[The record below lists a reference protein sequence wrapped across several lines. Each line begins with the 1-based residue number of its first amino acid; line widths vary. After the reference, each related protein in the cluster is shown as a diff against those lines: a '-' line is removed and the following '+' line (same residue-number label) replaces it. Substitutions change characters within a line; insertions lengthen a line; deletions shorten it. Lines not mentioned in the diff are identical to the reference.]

1 MIDATD
7 YATKRDLVE
16 LRLDINQRFAP
27 RSQVEE
33 LEGSVHEAE
42 KSVAVIQAELKG
54 IRTAVDKLDATL
66 NKFLWAMLAPFL
78 AGLVAIVLQVM
89 R

>member
-1 MIDATD
+1 MDATE

-27 RSQVEE
+27 KAQVEE

-42 KSVAVIQAELKG
+42 KAVAVIQAELKG
-54 IRTAVDKLDATL
+54 IRTAVDKLDTTL
-66 NKFLWAMLAPFL
+66 NKFLWAMLAPLL
-78 AGLVAIVLQVM
+78 AGLVAIVLQVAK
-89 R
+89 